1 LKAINLMAKKMI
13 FVFRKL
19 CLGLLFLV
27 CNGCFAEDRFKSTLH
42 QLIEVYPPVV
52 AARSQLQS
60 ANAELDSANWN
71 FYPTPSLAIERSD
84 KKVIGA
90 LNQDTRLFRLQ
101 QPLWTGGRLSA
112 QVKRAEALQ
121 KQASSALQEQRLATA
136 FRWLQLWAEYQGATR
151 KITAYKDAEEKHLE
165 YAQRI
170 ERRTQEGFS
179 ATSDLELSQSRLASV
194 RSELRQYM
202 ASQMQARNRLE
213 QMLGSPL
220 TDARLLQSEA
230 GQVVK
235 TFPAFELKSL
245 HQELNL
251 EEVIDKH
258 PLIQKFLMTTE
269 VAQADV
275 AMTKSRNVP
284 EIYLRGEMRTGNQTG
299 TDRILY
305 LGLNSNFGPGL
316 STISAVTAALSK
328 LDAARNDVSAKRMEI
343 KEVIQADLQTYDSQI
358 ERIDQLEKTFR
369 SNNNYLQSSERQFL
383 AGRRSWQEVMNT
395 AREDAQI
402 VVQIAEAQT
411 QIWLA
416 QQRLRILKD
425 GLDVYL
431 SSAIAANTSR

>member
-1 LKAINLMAKKMI
+1 MI
-13 FVFRKL
+13 FQLRKL
-19 CLGLLFLV
+19 CLGFLFLV
-27 CNGCFAEDRFKSTLH
+27 CNGCFAEDRFKSTLL

-71 FYPTPSLAIERSD
+71 FYPTPSVAIERSD
-84 KKVIGA
+84 KTVIGT
-90 LNQDTRLFRLQ
+90 LNQDTRFLRLQ

-112 QVKRAEALQ
+112 QVKRAEAQQ

-151 KITAYKDAEEKHLE
+151 KITAYNDAEEKHLE
-165 YAQRI
+165 YVQRI
-170 ERRTQEGFS
+170 ERRSQEGFS
-179 ATSDLELSQSRLASV
+179 ASSDIELSQSRLASV
-194 RSELRQYM
+194 RSELRLYM
-202 ASQMQARNRLE
+202 ASQSQARNRLE

-235 TFPAFELKSL
+235 TFPVFELKSL

-258 PLIQKFLMTTE
+258 PLVQKFLMITE

-275 AMTKSRNVP
+275 DLTKSRNVP
-284 EIYLRGEMRTGNQTG
+284 EIYLRGELRTGNITG

-305 LGLNSNFGPGL
+305 VGLNSNFGPGL

-343 KEVIQADLQTYDSQI
+343 KEVIQTDLQTYDSQI
-358 ERIDQLEKTFR
+358 ERIEQLEKTFR

-395 AREDAQI
+395 AREEAQI

-416 QQRLRILKD
+416 QQRLKILKD

-431 SSAIAANTSR
+431 SSAIPANKSR

>member
-1 LKAINLMAKKMI
+1 MARKMI
-13 FVFRKL
+13 FVLRKL

-84 KKVIGA
+84 KNVIGA

-165 YAQRI
+165 YVQRI

-202 ASQMQARNRLE
+202 ASHMQARNRLE

-235 TFPAFELKSL
+235 TFPAFEFKSL

-258 PLIQKFLMTTE
+258 PLYQ
-269 VAQADV
+269 
-275 AMTKSRNVP
+275 
-284 EIYLRGEMRTGNQTG
+284 
-299 TDRILY
+299 
-305 LGLNSNFGPGL
+305 
-316 STISAVTAALSK
+316 
-328 LDAARNDVSAKRMEI
+328 
-343 KEVIQADLQTYDSQI
+343 
-358 ERIDQLEKTFR
+358 
-369 SNNNYLQSSERQFL
+369 
-383 AGRRSWQEVMNT
+383 
-395 AREDAQI
+395 
-402 VVQIAEAQT
+402 
-411 QIWLA
+411 
-416 QQRLRILKD
+416 
-425 GLDVYL
+425 
-431 SSAIAANTSR
+431 

>member
-1 LKAINLMAKKMI
+1 M
-13 FVFRKL
+13 
-19 CLGLLFLV
+19 FLV
-27 CNGCFAEDRFKSTLH
+27 SNGCFAEDRFKSTLH

-84 KKVIGA
+84 KRVVGV
-90 LNQDTRLFRLQ
+90 LNQDTRFLRLQ

-112 QVKRAEALQ
+112 QVKKAEALQ

-165 YAQRI
+165 YVQRI

-179 ATSDLELSQSRLASV
+179 ASSDLELSQSRLASV

-235 TFPAFELKSL
+235 TNPDFELKRL
-245 HQELNL
+245 YQELNL

-258 PLIQKFLMTTE
+258 PLVQKFLMITE

-284 EIYLRGEMRTGNQTG
+284 EVYLRGELRTGNLTG

-305 LGLNSNFGPGL
+305 VGLNSNFGPGL
-316 STISAVTAALSK
+316 STISATTAALSK

-343 KEVIQADLQTYDSQI
+343 KEIIQADLQTYNSQI

-402 VVQIAEAQT
+402 VVQIADSQT

-425 GLDVYL
+425 GLDVFL
-431 SSAIAANTSR
+431 SSAIPANTSK

>member
-1 LKAINLMAKKMI
+1 MI
-13 FVFRKL
+13 IVLRKL

-42 QLIEVYPPVV
+42 QLIEVYPTVV

-71 FYPTPSLAIERSD
+71 FYPTPSLAFERSD
-84 KKVIGA
+84 KKVIGV
-90 LNQDTRLFRLQ
+90 LNQDTLFLRLQ

-121 KQASSALQEQRLATA
+121 KQASSALEEQRLATA

-165 YAQRI
+165 YVQRI

-179 ATSDLELSQSRLASV
+179 ASSDLELSQGRLASV

-202 ASQMQARNRLE
+202 SSQMQARNRLE

-230 GQVVK
+230 GQVAK
-235 TFPAFELKSL
+235 TFPAFELKIL
-245 HQELNL
+245 QQELNL

-258 PLIQKFLMTTE
+258 PLIQKFLMNTE

-284 EIYLRGEMRTGNQTG
+284 EIYLRGEIRTGDLTG

-305 LGLNSNFGPGL
+305 VGVNSNFGPGL

-343 KEVIQADLQTYDSQI
+343 KEVIQADLQTYNYQI

-431 SSAIAANTSR
+431 SSAIAADTSR

>member
-1 LKAINLMAKKMI
+1 MARNMI
-13 FVFRKL
+13 FALRKL
-19 CLGLLFLV
+19 CLGFLFLI

-84 KKVIGA
+84 KKVIGV
-90 LNQDTRLFRLQ
+90 LNQDTRFLRLQ

-112 QVKRAEALQ
+112 QVKKAEALQ

-165 YAQRI
+165 YVQRI

-235 TFPAFELKSL
+235 TFPAFDLKSL
-245 HQELNL
+245 HQEFNL

-258 PLIQKFLMTTE
+258 PLIQKFLMITE

-284 EIYLRGEMRTGNQTG
+284 EIYLRGELRTGDLTG
-299 TDRILY
+299 TDKILY
-305 LGLNSNFGPGL
+305 VGLNSNFGPGL

-343 KEVIQADLQTYDSQI
+343 KEVIQADLQTYNSQI

-431 SSAIAANTSR
+431 SSAIPANTSR